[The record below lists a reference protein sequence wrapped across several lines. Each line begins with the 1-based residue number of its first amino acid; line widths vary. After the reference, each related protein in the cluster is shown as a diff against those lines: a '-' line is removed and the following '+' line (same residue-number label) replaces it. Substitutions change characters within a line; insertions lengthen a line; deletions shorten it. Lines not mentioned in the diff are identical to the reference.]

1 MRPRAAAALAV
12 LALAAT
18 AVPAT
23 PAAGAGTAP
32 GGIRPP
38 YFYLEGPPGTVLE
51 DTLSLTNPG
60 HRPLTLPLRA
70 TAPWVTFA
78 ANPVTVP
85 PRTRAEVPFSVT
97 VPADAPPGDHAGAL
111 LAGEAVTVPVRVR
124 VGGPRLAALTVEDVR
139 VTGGAVRYAL
149 VNRGNTVLAP
159 RLAVRAEGLFGE
171 TLRRAERP
179 LPLRLRPGQRAELS
193 EPWPDGDRPPLDRVT
208 IRLSATAGGGARA
221 EAAAT
226 RTFGAG
232 GAAAGTGALLAA
244 VVARWLV
251 RRRGRGARGADG

>member
-23 PAAGAGTAP
+23 PAAGAGTAS
-32 GGIRPP
+32 GETRP
-38 YFYLEGPPGTVLE
+38 YLYLEGPPGTVLE
-51 DTLSLTNPG
+51 DTLSLTNTG
-60 HRPLTLPLRA
+60 HRPLTMPLRA

-111 LAGEAVTVPVRVR
+111 LAGKAVTVPVRVR

-171 TLRRAERP
+171 VLHRAERP
-179 LPLRLRPGQRAELS
+179 LPLRLRPGRRAELS
-193 EPWPDGDRPPLDRVT
+193 EPWPDGQRPLLDRVT
-208 IRLSATAGGGARA
+208 VRLSATAGGGARA
-221 EAAAT
+221 EAATT
-226 RTFGAG
+226 RTFGTG

-244 VVARWLV
+244 AVIRGLV
-251 RRRGRGARGADG
+251 RRRGRAARGADG